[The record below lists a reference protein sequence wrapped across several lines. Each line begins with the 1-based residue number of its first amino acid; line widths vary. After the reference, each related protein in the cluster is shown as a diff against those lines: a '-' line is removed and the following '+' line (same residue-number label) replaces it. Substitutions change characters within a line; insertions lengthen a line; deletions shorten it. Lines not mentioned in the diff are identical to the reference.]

1 MQLNIN
7 IKRKLMYEITSL
19 QSYCV
24 LLSRIELPIIVYQ
37 YKFALFLLDTNWLYT
52 THYKRRASVRS
63 DDLNK
68 LNLKKKVHQSSVAN
82 L

>member
-7 IKRKLMYEITSL
+7 MKRKLMYEITSL

-37 YKFALFLLDTNWLYT
+37 YKLALFLLDTNWLYT
-52 THYKRRASVRS
+52 THYKRRS
-63 DDLNK
+63 
-68 LNLKKKVHQSSVAN
+68 
-82 L
+82 

>member
-7 IKRKLMYEITSL
+7 MKGKLMYEITSL

-37 YKFALFLLDTNWLYT
+37 YKLALFLLDTNWLYT
-52 THYKRRASVRS
+52 THYKRR
-63 DDLNK
+63 
-68 LNLKKKVHQSSVAN
+68 
-82 L
+82 